1 MARVPYVSPDDV
13 DEEYRDLLVSKFQ
26 DKPLNVY
33 AALGNNPGALAGM
46 RSYLGSL
53 WSDSGLSAR
62 EREILILTAADEA
75 DSDYEWYQHENIA
88 PDAGL
93 SDEEI
98 EAVAAG
104 EHGTFDEREALLI
117 SYCRAVVDGE
127 VTDDLHDRM
136 AAAYDDATVVA
147 AANVAGAYLGLA
159 RVIDALGVEIE
170 E

>member
-13 DEEYRDLLVSKFQ
+13 DEEHRDLLVSKFQ
-26 DKPLNVY
+26 DRPLNVY
-33 AALGNNPGALAGM
+33 AALGNNPDVLTGM
-46 RSYLGSL
+46 RSYFGSL
-53 WSDSGLSAR
+53 WADSGLSAR

-98 EAVAAG
+98 EAVAAD
-104 EHGTFDEREALLI
+104 ERETFDEREALLI

-127 VTDDLHDRM
+127 VSDDLHDRM

-147 AANVAGAYLGLA
+147 AANVAGAYLGLS